1 MGIRSTIF
9 SWLQSGA
16 TKPRRRMYQ
25 GAKFSRLTADWVT
38 GNTSADSE
46 VYGSAQKLRDR
57 ARQLCR
63 DNDYARQALR
73 AIEGN
78 VIGQGIPFQ
87 TKVQMLR
94 DTRLNHRTCMKKAS
108 VLKGRNASM
117 DSNAMK
123 TEKETDSEQYKKSS
137 VL

>member
-46 VYGSAQKLRDR
+46 VYG
-57 ARQLCR
+57 
-63 DNDYARQALR
+63 
-73 AIEGN
+73 
-78 VIGQGIPFQ
+78 
-87 TKVQMLR
+87 
-94 DTRLNHRTCMKKAS
+94 
-108 VLKGRNASM
+108 
-117 DSNAMK
+117 
-123 TEKETDSEQYKKSS
+123 
-137 VL
+137 